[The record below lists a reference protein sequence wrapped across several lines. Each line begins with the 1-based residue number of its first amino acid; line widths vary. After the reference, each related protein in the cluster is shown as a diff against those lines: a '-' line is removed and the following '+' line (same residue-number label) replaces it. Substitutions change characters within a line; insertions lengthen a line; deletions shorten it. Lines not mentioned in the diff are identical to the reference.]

1 MIVDYNYKPYVAIV
15 PLSAGSDTVYTAPYK
30 NNKGFICI
38 AGSYSGTTIGP
49 KTITVY
55 NPDGGLLNI
64 NMLNDVGNTI
74 VLTGSLNDL
83 YLQFSKEGTDSN
95 AYDINF
101 IRQATAKNESCFYPI
116 TYQSLTF
123 PATAAAV
130 TRPLIVIS
138 LY

>member
-38 AGSYSGTTIGP
+38 AGQYSGTVVAP

-55 NPDGGLLNI
+55 TPDGALLNI
-64 NMLNDVGNTI
+64 NMVSLSGSTI
-74 VLTGSLNDL
+74 VTTGSLNDL
-83 YLQFSKEGTDSN
+83 YLQFSKEGTEPN

-123 PATAAAV
+123 PATAAAI